1 MLTKIIN
8 ATIYTGETV
17 LQNASTGI
25 VNGKFTDELNLSFDE
40 IIDFEDDI
48 LVPGFIDLQLY
59 GGNGKL
65 FSDDPSIESLQ
76 ATYQYSLAG
85 GATNI
90 LPTVATN
97 STALIFKAIDAV
109 KEYQQ
114 QSTGILGLHLEGPF
128 INPKKKGARLEQYI
142 IKPTMEL
149 AQQLVAASEGVIKI
163 ITLAPECC

>member
-65 FSDDPSIESLQ
+65 FSDDPSIE
-76 ATYQYSLAG
+76 
-85 GATNI
+85 
-90 LPTVATN
+90 
-97 STALIFKAIDAV
+97 
-109 KEYQQ
+109 
-114 QSTGILGLHLEGPF
+114 
-128 INPKKKGARLEQYI
+128 
-142 IKPTMEL
+142 
-149 AQQLVAASEGVIKI
+149 
-163 ITLAPECC
+163 